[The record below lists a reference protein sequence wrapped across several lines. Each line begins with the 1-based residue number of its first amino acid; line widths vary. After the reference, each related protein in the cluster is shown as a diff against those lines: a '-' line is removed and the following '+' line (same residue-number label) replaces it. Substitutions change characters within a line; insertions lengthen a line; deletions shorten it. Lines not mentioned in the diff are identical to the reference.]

1 MHFEVSAKQK
11 QGTVRKIN
19 VLHTD
24 KCPKCLGRKY
34 FNGTVCSLCRG
45 EGEKSDH
52 KIMHVKIPAG
62 IKDGAKMKI
71 KNEGEYG
78 KFGGK
83 NGDLYL
89 LIEIEKEIIKKFED
103 GKIVIEVP
111 ISPWQA
117 VLGGQITIPVDNKN
131 ISLTIPPLT
140 KSMTRFKLKKED
152 DKLSPLGLNAEYTVI
167 TRIDIKEDF
176 DKKEIELYKKLRDI
190 DLS

>member
-1 MHFEVSAKQK
+1 MHANPKSQPQSPKIDGKDIETVVTISKSEQK
-11 QGTVRKIN
+11 QGTIRKIN

-24 KCPKCLGRKY
+24 KCPKCTGAKY
-34 FNGTVCSLCRG
+34 INGTICALCRG
-45 EGEKSDH
+45 AGEKSEH
-52 KIMHVKIPAG
+52 KIMNVKIPAG
-62 IKDGAKMKI
+62 IKNGTKMKI

-140 KSMTRFKLKKED
+140 KSMTRFKLKKE
-152 DKLSPLGLNAEYTVI
+152 E
-167 TRIDIKEDF
+167 
-176 DKKEIELYKKLRDI
+176 RDNVKI
-190 DLS
+190 RKY

>member
-1 MHFEVSAKQK
+1 MH
-11 QGTVRKIN
+11 
-19 VLHTD
+19 D
-24 KCPKCLGRKY
+24 KL
-34 FNGTVCSLCRG
+34 T
-45 EGEKSDH
+45 
-52 KIMHVKIPAG
+52 
-62 IKDGAKMKI
+62 KMKI